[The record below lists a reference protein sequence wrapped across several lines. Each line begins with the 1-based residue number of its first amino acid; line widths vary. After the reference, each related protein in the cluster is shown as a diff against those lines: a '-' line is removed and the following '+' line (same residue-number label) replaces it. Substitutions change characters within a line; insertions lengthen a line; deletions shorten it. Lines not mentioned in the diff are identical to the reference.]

1 MEENKKVCCHVEE
14 CIRKPKTTTRVS
26 MMYTVLAIAS
36 ADTLQNNNEFK
47 RFDLTNSMLKI
58 PHN

>member
-1 MEENKKVCCHVEE
+1 
-14 CIRKPKTTTRVS
+14 